1 MRLINEITSEPNQTH
16 TLALEDGT
24 DVKITFNYR
33 VNQSGW
39 FYSFTHQDRTF
50 NNRRIVTSPNMMR
63 QFKDIL
69 PFGFACTVE
78 DGGEPV
84 FQDDFESGRAKF
96 YLLDQSD
103 VTDIEDNVI
112 NA

>member
-1 MRLINEITSEPNQTH
+1 MRLINEITSEPNQNH
-16 TLALEDGT
+16 RFALEDGT
-24 DVKITFNYR
+24 DVNITFNYR

-39 FYSFTHQDRTF
+39 FYSFTHEGRTF
-50 NNRRIVTSPNMMR
+50 NNRRIVTSPNMIR

-78 DGGEPV
+78 GGGEPI
-84 FQDDFESGRAKF
+84 FQDDFELERAKF

-103 VTDIEDNVI
+103 VQSVEDDIINV
-112 NA
+112 